1 MAEPAGLAVG
11 VFALLGL
18 FNNAVDCFNYVQA
31 GRDLG
36 ASYITCQ
43 IKLSNA
49 QLRFTRWGEAV
60 GLPHDIQHESQLDH
74 DTLAQNFDEAKTRK
88 AKTRISHIIQLFAE
102 AEGVSRKYKPHSSVP
117 DAGVHSEDDRKALEL
132 AEQVRNMSLK
142 RKSKNSFLNRASWA
156 LHRADAFKDLLS
168 DVADE
173 VKNLEE
179 LFPAVEATRQ
189 QLANREVDGLS
200 TSTQLALL
208 KEAAA
213 SEEVQDQL
221 LAAALD
227 KKLAQTAEGSTTIYN
242 NSFGSGNKGF
252 QSGHVS
258 GGTFTFGQRF

>member
-1 MAEPAGLAVG
+1 MTEPAGLAVG
-11 VFALLGL
+11 VFALVGL

-36 ASYITCQ
+36 SNYITCQ
-43 IKLSNA
+43 IKLSNS

-60 GLPHDIQHESQLDH
+60 GLPCDIQHESELDH
-74 DTLAQNFDEAKTRK
+74 DTLAQHFGQDKVRE

-102 AEGVSRKYKPHSSVP
+102 AEDVSRKYKPRVGVT
-117 DAGVHSEDDRKALEL
+117 DTEVHSEDDRKALEL
-132 AEQVRNMSLK
+132 AQQVRNMSLK
-142 RKSKNSFLNRASWA
+142 RKSKNNFLQKASWA
-156 LHRADAFKDLLS
+156 LYRADAFKELLS
-168 DVADE
+168 DVTDE

-179 LFPAVEATRQ
+179 LFPALETARQ
-189 QLANREVDGLS
+189 QLVDREVDNLS

-208 KEAAA
+208 KEAAT

-227 KKLAQTAEGSTTIYN
+227 RKLAQVAGGSTTIYN
-242 NSFGSGNKGF
+242 NKFGNDNKGF

-258 GGTFTFGQRF
+258 GGTFSFGK

>member
-49 QLRFTRWGEAV
+49 QLRFTRWGEAI

-74 DTLAQNFDEAKTRK
+74 DTLAQNFDEAKIRK

-102 AEGVSRKYKPHSSVP
+102 AEGVSKKYKPHGSVP
-117 DAGVHSEDDRKALEL
+117 DASVHCEDDRKALEL
-132 AEQVRNMSLK
+132 AEQVHSMSLK
-142 RKSKNSFLNRASWA
+142 RKGKNDFLQKASWA
-156 LHRADAFKDLLS
+156 LYRADAFKSLLS

-173 VKNLEE
+173 VKNLED
-179 LFPAVEATRQ
+179 LFPAAETTRQ
-189 QLANREVDGLS
+189 QLVNEEVDSLS

-208 KEAAA
+208 QEAAA

-221 LAAALD
+221 LAAALER
-227 KKLAQTAEGSTTIYN
+227 KLAQTTGGSTTIYN
-242 NSFGSGNKGF
+242 NKFGDNNRGF

-258 GGTFTFGQRF
+258 GGTFSFGS

>member
-11 VFALLGL
+11 VFALVGL

-31 GRDLG
+31 GRNLG
-36 ASYITCQ
+36 ASYVTCQ

-60 GLPHDIQHESQLDH
+60 GLPRDVQDESQLDQDALVH
-74 DTLAQNFDEAKTRK
+74 NFDETKVRK
-88 AKTRISHIIQLFAE
+88 AKIRILHIIQLFAE
-102 AEGVSRKYKPHSSVP
+102 AENVSQKYKPHSSVP
-117 DAGVHSEDDRKALEL
+117 DTGAHSDDDPKALEL
-132 AEQVRNMSLK
+132 VEQVRNISLK
-142 RKSKNSFLNRASWA
+142 RKSKNTFLQKASWA
-156 LHRADAFKDLLS
+156 LYRADAFKELLS

-179 LFPAVEATRQ
+179 LFPAVETARQ
-189 QLANREVDGLS
+189 QLADKEVDSLS

-221 LAAALD
+221 LAAALER
-227 KKLAQTAEGSTTIYN
+227 KLARSTGGSTTTYN
-242 NSFGSGNKGF
+242 TTFGSNNRGF

-258 GGTFTFGQRF
+258 GGTFSFGK

>member
-1 MAEPAGLAVG
+1 MAESAGLAVG

-36 ASYITCQ
+36 TSYVTCQ

-60 GLPHDIQHESQLDH
+60 GLPRDVEHESQLDH
-74 DTLAQNFDEAKTRK
+74 DTLARNFDEAKVRK
-88 AKTRISHIIQLFAE
+88 AKARVSHIIQLFAE
-102 AEGVSRKYKPHSSVP
+102 AEDVSQKYKPHGSVP
-117 DAGVHSEDDRKALEL
+117 DAGVYCEDDRKALEL
-132 AEQVRNMSLK
+132 AQQVRNMSLK
-142 RKSKNSFLNRASWA
+142 RKSKNSFLQKASWA
-156 LHRADAFKDLLS
+156 LYRADEFKDLLS
-168 DVADE
+168 DIADE

-179 LFPAVEATRQ
+179 LFPAVETTR
-189 QLANREVDGLS
+189 
-200 TSTQLALL
+200 QLALL
-208 KEAAA
+208 KESAT

-227 KKLAQTAEGSTTIYN
+227 RKLAQVAGGSTTIYN
-242 NSFGSGNKGF
+242 NKFGNDNKGF

-258 GGTFTFGQRF
+258 GGTFSFGK

>member
-36 ASYITCQ
+36 ASYVTCQ

-60 GLPHDIQHESQLDH
+60 GFPHDIQHESQLDH
-74 DTLAQNFDEAKTRK
+74 ETLTHNFDEARIRK
-88 AKTRISHIIQLFAE
+88 ARTRIAHIIQLFAQ
-102 AEGVSRKYKPHSSVP
+102 AEGVSRKYKPHGKLP
-117 DAGVHSEDDRKALEL
+117 DASVHLEDDRKALEL

-142 RKSKNSFLNRASWA
+142 RKSKNSVLQKASWA
-156 LHRADAFKDLLS
+156 LYRADTFKDLLG

-179 LFPAVEATRQ
+179 LFPAADTARQ
-189 QLANREVDGLS
+189 QLANGEVDGLS

-208 KEAAA
+208 KESAA
-213 SEEVQDQL
+213 SEEVRDLL

-227 KKLAQTAEGSTTIYN
+227 KKLAQTTGGSTTIYN
-242 NSFGSGNKGF
+242 NTFGSGNNGF
-252 QSGHVS
+252 QAGHVN
-258 GGTFTFGQRF
+258 GGTFTFGK

>member
-36 ASYITCQ
+36 TSYVTCQ

-60 GLPHDIQHESQLDH
+60 GLPRDAEHESQLDH
-74 DTLAQNFDEAKTRK
+74 DKLARNFDEARVRK

-102 AEGVSRKYKPHSSVP
+102 AEGVSKKYKPHGSVP
-117 DAGVHSEDDRKALEL
+117 DAGVHCEDDRKALEL
-132 AEQVRNMSLK
+132 AEQVHSMSLK
-142 RKSKNSFLNRASWA
+142 RKSKNNFLQKASWA
-156 LHRADAFKDLLS
+156 LYRADAFKELLS

-173 VKNLEE
+173 VKNLED
-179 LFPAVEATRQ
+179 LFPVTETTRQ
-189 QLANREVDGLS
+189 QLVDGEVDSLS

-213 SEEVQDQL
+213 SEEVQDHL

-227 KKLAQTAEGSTTIYN
+227 KKLAQVAGGSTTIYN
-242 NSFGSGNKGF
+242 NTFGNDNKGF

-258 GGTFTFGQRF
+258 GGTFTFGK

>member
-1 MAEPAGLAVG
+1 MTEPAGLAVG

-36 ASYITCQ
+36 TSYVTCQ

-60 GLPHDIQHESQLDH
+60 GLSCGVEHESQLDH

-88 AKTRISHIIQLFAE
+88 AKARISHIIQLFAE
-102 AEGVSRKYKPHSSVP
+102 AEDVSQKYKPHGSMP
-117 DAGVHSEDDRKALEL
+117 DAGVLSDDDRKALEL
-132 AEQVRNMSLK
+132 AQQVRNLSLK
-142 RKSKNSFLNRASWA
+142 RKSKNSLLQKASWA
-156 LHRADAFKDLLS
+156 LYRAGAFKELLS

-179 LFPAVEATRQ
+179 LFPAVATTRQ
-189 QLANREVDGLS
+189 QLANREVDSLG

-208 KEAAA
+208 RETAV

-227 KKLAQTAEGSTTIYN
+227 KKLAQATKGSTTIYN
-242 NSFGSGNKGF
+242 NTFGDNNSGF

-258 GGTFTFGQRF
+258 GGTFSFGK

>member
-36 ASYITCQ
+36 ASYVTCQ

-60 GLPHDIQHESQLDH
+60 GLPHDIQDESQLDH
-74 DTLAQNFDEAKTRK
+74 DTLAQNFDEAKVRK
-88 AKTRISHIIQLFAE
+88 AKARVLHIIQLFAE
-102 AEGVSRKYKPHSSVP
+102 AEGVSQKYKPHGSVP

-132 AEQVRNMSLK
+132 AEQVRSMSSK
-142 RKSKNSFLNRASWA
+142 RKNKNSLLQKASWA
-156 LHRADAFKDLLS
+156 LYRADAFKDLLS

-173 VKNLEE
+173 VKNLED
-179 LFPAVEATRQ
+179 LFPAVETTRQ
-189 QLANREVDGLS
+189 QLANMEVDSLS

-208 KEAAA
+208 KEVAA
-213 SEEVQDQL
+213 SEEVQDQF

-227 KKLAQTAEGSTTIYN
+227 RKLAQATGGSTTIYN
-242 NSFGSGNKGF
+242 NTFGNDNKGF

-258 GGTFTFGQRF
+258 GGTFTFGK

>member
-36 ASYITCQ
+36 ASYVTCQ

-60 GLPHDIQHESQLDH
+60 GLPCDVKHESQLDH
-74 DTLAQNFDEAKTRK
+74 DTHAQNFDEAKVRK
-88 AKTRISHIIQLFAE
+88 AKTRIPHIIQLFAE
-102 AEGVSRKYKPHSSVP
+102 AEGVSRKYKPHGSVP

-132 AEQVRNMSLK
+132 AEQVRNMSLE
-142 RKSKNSFLNRASWA
+142 RKNKNSLLHKASWA
-156 LHRADAFKDLLS
+156 LYRADAFKDLLS

-173 VKNLEE
+173 VNNLEE
-179 LFPAVEATRQ
+179 LFPAVETTRQ
-189 QLANREVDGLS
+189 QLANKEVDSLS

-208 KEAAA
+208 KDSAA

-227 KKLAQTAEGSTTIYN
+227 RKLAQAIGGSTTIYN
-242 NSFGSGNKGF
+242 STFGDNNMGF

-258 GGTFTFGQRF
+258 GGTFTFGK

>member
-36 ASYITCQ
+36 KSYITCQ

-60 GLPHDIQHESQLDH
+60 GLPRDAEHESQLDH
-74 DTLAQNFDEAKTRK
+74 DTLARNFDEAKVRK
-88 AKTRISHIIQLFAE
+88 AKVRISHIIQLFAE
-102 AEGVSRKYKPHSSVP
+102 AEDVSQKYKPHGSVP

-132 AEQVRNMSLK
+132 AEQVRNMSLR
-142 RKSKNSFLNRASWA
+142 RKSKNSFLQKAAWA
-156 LHRADAFKDLLS
+156 LYRADAFKDLLS
-168 DVADE
+168 DVAD
-173 VKNLEE
+173 LEE
-179 LFPAVEATRQ
+179 LFPAVETTRQ
-189 QLANREVDGLS
+189 QLANREVDSLS

-227 KKLAQTAEGSTTIYN
+227 RKLAQLAGGSTTIYN
-242 NSFGSGNKGF
+242 NTFGNDNKGF

-258 GGTFTFGQRF
+258 GGTFTFGK

>member
-1 MAEPAGLAVG
+1 MAEPAGLAFG

-18 FNNAVDCFNYVQA
+18 FNSAVDCFNYVQA

-36 ASYITCQ
+36 ISYVTCQ

-60 GLPHDIQHESQLDH
+60 GLPRDVEHESQLDH
-74 DTLAQNFDEAKTRK
+74 DTLAQNFDEAKVRK
-88 AKTRISHIIQLFAE
+88 AKARISHIIQLFAE
-102 AEGVSRKYKPHSSVP
+102 AEDVSQKYKPHGSVP

-132 AEQVRNMSLK
+132 AQQVRNMSLK
-142 RKSKNSFLNRASWA
+142 RKSKNSFLQKASWA
-156 LHRADAFKDLLS
+156 LYRADAFKDLLY
-168 DVADE
+168 DIADE

-179 LFPAVEATRQ
+179 LFPAVETTRQ
-189 QLANREVDGLS
+189 QLANREVGSLS

-213 SEEVQDQL
+213 SEEVQDHL
-221 LAAALD
+221 LAAALN
-227 KKLAQTAEGSTTIYN
+227 KKLAQAVGGSTTIYN
-242 NSFGSGNKGF
+242 NTFGNDNKGF

-258 GGTFTFGQRF
+258 GGTFTFGK

>member
-11 VFALLGL
+11 VFALVGL

-31 GRDLG
+31 GRNLG
-36 ASYITCQ
+36 SSYVTCQ

-60 GLPHDIQHESQLDH
+60 GLPPDIQQESQLDH
-74 DTLAQNFDEAKTRK
+74 DTLARNFDEAKVRK
-88 AKTRISHIIQLFAE
+88 AKARISHIIQLFAE
-102 AEGVSRKYKPHSSVP
+102 AEDTSVKYKPHGSGP
-117 DAGVHSEDDRKALEL
+117 DAGVLPEDDRKALEL
-132 AEQVRNMSLK
+132 AQQVRNMSLK
-142 RKSKNSFLNRASWA
+142 RKSKNSILQKASWA
-156 LHRADAFKDLLS
+156 LYRADAFKELLS

-173 VKNLEE
+173 VHNLEE
-179 LFPAVEATRQ
+179 LFPAVATARQ
-189 QLANREVDGLS
+189 QLANREVDSLG

-208 KEAAA
+208 KEAAV

-227 KKLAQTAEGSTTIYN
+227 KKLAQATGGSTTIYN
-242 NSFGSGNKGF
+242 NKFGDDNHGF

-258 GGTFTFGQRF
+258 GGTFTFGK